1 MVCRRGKQL
10 IRRTALL
17 GALAATM
24 LAGLVTAAGAAARFG
39 SALPSRA
46 YVVGT
51 FADGHLELDVNGVQV
66 ARRWV
71 RGRLDHTRLPLEI
84 GSFLGG
90 AVWAGAIDE
99 VAIYRRSLSAST
111 IAAHYRL
118 GTDLRPANPNA
129 YRDLITHTPGLV
141 SYWALD
147 DSGRVAVDSYGH
159 NNGVYTLGVTEGHP
173 GLIAGERGAAAM
185 FNGRSGSVR
194 VTQSRSLNFER
205 GFTLEAWV
213 TTAVTGDKAI
223 VARAGSYFLKT
234 DALGHWRFGV
244 YMGGR
249 IFSIYSVVGTHGPL
263 TPTRSRNVGQG
274 RASLDPVWPLI
285 IAAIVAVVLVA
296 RRGYGVRSSG
306 PGKQP
311 TQPHARKFPLVDS
324 LRALAALGVLMT
336 HASWFSG
343 LNYRASPGR
352 FTQRLDVGVALF
364 FLISGLLLY
373 RPFVL
378 ANLKRSSAPAS
389 GPYAW
394 RRFLR
399 IMPAYWLAL
408 TVTALTVGT
417 AKYAPAVFTA
427 SGIPR
432 YYLLAQDYSRS
443 SFGGGLLQAWTLP
456 IEVAF
461 YAFLPV
467 YAWLQRRSAGR
478 THRIVRTE
486 AAGLVLLIVASEVW
500 KWLALSSGSQIRAVL
515 TPALVSLPGYLDQ
528 FALGMALALLS
539 AWIEVRGRNPRWV
552 TIFDRAP
559 TVAWVLAGFAFWLVS
574 SAVLPSKPFSPWSPA
589 QYLERQWLY
598 GVVALGL
605 ILPAVV
611 GDQQRGLARRFLR
624 LRALAW
630 LGLISYGLYLWQ
642 LTIMEAMQ
650 RLGFTTHGDLS
661 AYVAW
666 PTIALA
672 LTALVAAASYYALE
686 RPALKLKRLVEVG
699 GGKAGLRADTV
710 EASSGAR
717 GTATAISTITSVAP
731 EANE

>member
-1 MVCRRGKQL
+1 MPVANSGAVIAGSNCASAYYGSDIGSWQIGCIQPGHLSANEALVSDRERAQGISYASRHPARAVLVAAVRLLRVWSLFAPTDQAVGNITLLWIGTGLYYCLLAAAGYALWVRWRRGLPIMILISPAIVASIASILGDGPERLRYEAELPLLALAAWTGVTRSTGSSTPRDECFAAQPHGRARRFGHGNGGTMVCRRGKQL

-51 FADGHLELDVNGVQV
+51 FADGHLEWDVNGVQV

-249 IFSIYSVVGTHGPL
+249 IFSIYSVVGTHGPA
-263 TPTRSRNVGQG
+263 TNANQKSERRPGQG
-274 RASLDPVWPLI
+274 VPGSVWPLI

-399 IMPAYWLAL
+399 IMPAYWFCPNRD
-408 TVTALTVGT
+408 G
-417 AKYAPAVFTA
+417 PH
-427 SGIPR
+427 GWHGEIRP
-432 YYLLAQDYSRS
+432 
-443 SFGGGLLQAWTLP
+443 GGL
-456 IEVAF
+456 
-461 YAFLPV
+461 
-467 YAWLQRRSAGR
+467 
-478 THRIVRTE
+478 
-486 AAGLVLLIVASEVW
+486 
-500 KWLALSSGSQIRAVL
+500 
-515 TPALVSLPGYLDQ
+515 
-528 FALGMALALLS
+528 
-539 AWIEVRGRNPRWV
+539 
-552 TIFDRAP
+552 
-559 TVAWVLAGFAFWLVS
+559 
-574 SAVLPSKPFSPWSPA
+574 
-589 QYLERQWLY
+589 
-598 GVVALGL
+598 
-605 ILPAVV
+605 
-611 GDQQRGLARRFLR
+611 
-624 LRALAW
+624 
-630 LGLISYGLYLWQ
+630 
-642 LTIMEAMQ
+642 
-650 RLGFTTHGDLS
+650 HG
-661 AYVAW
+661 
-666 PTIALA
+666 
-672 LTALVAAASYYALE
+672 
-686 RPALKLKRLVEVG
+686 
-699 GGKAGLRADTV
+699 
-710 EASSGAR
+710 
-717 GTATAISTITSVAP
+717 
-731 EANE
+731 